1 MPHKLYIKEEE
12 KNDEWKHL
20 PKKESSSKCEK
31 VNIISYSTYADAAGA
46 DDPMLFVK
54 CCFDC
59 KENYWKKRK

>member
-31 VNIISYSTYADAAGA
+31 VNIISYSSHADAAA
-46 DDPMLFVK
+46 DDLMVFSKCYFVK
-54 CCFDC
+54 ITIMC
-59 KENYWKKRK
+59 K

>member
-46 DDPMLFVK
+46 DDDDDGDDDDGWSSQHHWRPP
-54 CCFDC
+54 
-59 KENYWKKRK
+59 

>member
-46 DDPMLFVK
+46 DDPMLLWNAVLIVNNNLE
-54 CCFDC
+54 C
-59 KENYWKKRK
+59 K